1 MAKLGLAIV
10 SKWFYIGYQVVLLQ
24 NLNRGRV
31 VMKITR
37 STLIGAAVALA
48 LFKPSAPA
56 HAQEAAG
63 EEMDEVLVTGIR
75 ASLEQSLD
83 VKRNADARLEVVTAE
98 EVGKL
103 PARNVADA
111 LRGLPG
117 VNISSSSAD
126 EGGFDESDRVSL
138 RGTSPSLTQTLIN
151 GHSVGSADWFV
162 LSQGNNVGRSVS
174 YTLLPSELVSSVQVN
189 KSSHA
194 RLQEGGTTGTVN
206 IITRKPFQFD
216 KSVTFEAS
224 LGSVYSDQADS
235 YDPQISGLFNY
246 KNEAGTFGVLLQ
258 VFKQERSLRR
268 DAQEIPGGFFT
279 ISASDPAGV
288 SNPDLVGVQ
297 VPGLIGSTLFEQV
310 RNRTG
315 GLLEVQFKPSDNL
328 TLGLSGFL
336 SEMDANNYNRN
347 FMLWG
352 GNFARAQAPDAG
364 YTVENGVLTSATY
377 TGVAG
382 RDYAVYDMISREAS
396 AKSNYIT
403 FDADW
408 RITDTMSFKAQV
420 GTTEGEGS
428 TARQFIA
435 EVTTNRGGGA
445 SWTSH
450 GTSAPLDWSV
460 GGDSSPTGVT
470 GFGTWGN
477 QQVTALDS
485 EDWMNLDF
493 TQELTA
499 GSLTSLD
506 FGVRYADHEREAR
519 SPEGA
524 SPGDIWS
531 DLQNGATTAYPG
543 DFASDLGGDFPRNF
557 WYFTPGA
564 LKEAILANS
573 TWLADNDGPT
583 GRHNY
588 GGEWKVGEKNLAAY
602 VQANFAGEAWSG
614 NVGLRYVDIDQ
625 EINSYQAVANAA
637 NADVSSLFG
646 NWIHQDTN
654 NEHSKVLPSAN
665 LKFSMA
671 EDVVF
676 RFAASQTMTMPDFSA
691 LGASSWGSDL
701 NRTGGGGNPNLKPV
715 VSTNFDGNLEWYF
728 MPRGLLSVGA
738 FSMDLEDYVAFGT
751 ENRQL
756 FSELTNQLETYLV
769 SVPVNS
775 NGSVTG
781 LELVYEQP
789 IGESFG
795 VSANYTYADGKTAH
809 TWADGS
815 NNLVGTSKDTYNVGA
830 YFENQMFSARANYTY
845 RTSFLIG
852 LSGANPYYQDDFGTL
867 SVTFSYKPTDWL
879 SVSLD
884 ALNLNSPELVY
895 YQSATAP
902 TAFYNNGRQF
912 YLNLRARF

>member
-1 MAKLGLAIV
+1 MNI
-10 SKWFYIGYQVVLLQ
+10 
-24 NLNRGRV
+24 R
-31 VMKITR
+31 R
-37 STLIGAAVALA
+37 STLIGTAIAFALYQHSAAAQ
-48 LFKPSAPA
+48 SATSA
-56 HAQEAAG
+56 SATATAG
-63 EEMDEVLVTGIR
+63 VEEIDEVIVTGVR
-75 ASLEQSLD
+75 ASLEKSLE
-83 VKRNADARLEVVTAE
+83 VKRDANSRMEVVTAE
-98 EVGKL
+98 DVGKL
-103 PARNVADA
+103 PAHNVADA

-174 YTLLPSELVSSVQVN
+174 YTLLPSELVNSVEVN

-194 RLQEGGTTGTVN
+194 SLQEGGTTGTVN

-216 KSVTFEAS
+216 KSFTAEAS
-224 LGSVYSDQADS
+224 LGSVYADQADS
-235 YDPQISGLFNY
+235 WDPQLSGLINY
-246 KNEAGTFGVLLQ
+246 KNENETFGVLLQ

-279 ISASDPAGV
+279 IAASDPVAAT
-288 SNPDLVGVQ
+288 NPDLVGVQ
-297 VPGLIGSTLFEQV
+297 APGLIGATLFEQV
-310 RNRTG
+310 RDRKG
-315 GLLEVQFKPSDNL
+315 GLLELQFKPSDNL
-328 TLGLSGFL
+328 TLGLSGFY
-336 SEMDANNYNRN
+336 SDMDANNYNRN

-352 GNFARAQAPDAG
+352 GNFARAQAPLPG

-377 TGVAG
+377 AGVAG
-382 RDYAVYDMISREAS
+382 RDYAVYDMISREAT
-396 AKSNYIT
+396 AKSNYVT

-408 RITDTMSFKAQV
+408 KINDSLTSRFQL
-420 GTTEGEGS
+420 GTTEGTGE

-450 GTSAPLDWSV
+450 GTSSPLDWSV
-460 GGDSSPTGVT
+460 GGDSSLAGVT

-477 QQVTALDS
+477 QQVKATDS
-485 EDWMNLDF
+485 EDWINVDF
-493 TQELTA
+493 TQALDLGA
-499 GSLTSLD
+499 FKSID
-506 FGVRYADHEREAR
+506 FGARYADHERKTE

-531 DLQNGATTAYPG
+531 DLQNGETAAYPS
-543 DFASDLGGDFPRNF
+543 DFAKNIDGTFPRDL
-557 WYFTPGA
+557 WYFTTGA
-564 LKEAILANS
+564 MKDAILANS
-573 TWLADNDGPT
+573 TWLSDDDGPT

-588 GGEWKVGEKNLAAY
+588 GGEWKVAEKNAAAY
-602 VQANFAGEAWSG
+602 VQANFGSDNWSG
-614 NVGLRYVDIDQ
+614 NVGLRYVNIDQ
-625 EINSYQAVANAA
+625 EINSYQAVASAA

-646 NWIHQDTN
+646 NWIYQNTDN
-654 NEHSKVLPSAN
+654 KHSKVLPSAN
-665 LKFSMA
+665 LKFHMSD
-671 EDVVF
+671 DVVF
-676 RFAASQTMTMPDFSA
+676 RFAASQTMTLPDYSA

-701 NRTGGGGNPNLKPV
+701 NKTGGGGNPNLKPV
-715 VSTNFDGNLEWYF
+715 MSTNFDGNLEWYF

-738 FSMDLEDYVAFGT
+738 FSMDLKDYVAFGT

-781 LELVYEQP
+781 FELVYEQP

-795 VSANYTYADGKTAH
+795 VNANYTYSDGKTSH

-815 NNLVGTSKDTYNVGA
+815 NNLVGTSKDTYNVGL
-830 YFENQMFSARANYTY
+830 YFENRLFSARANYSY

-852 LSGANPYYQDDFGTL
+852 LSGANPYYQDDFGTVSL
-867 SVTFSYKPTDWL
+867 ALNYKPTEWL
-879 SVSLD
+879 NVSLD
-884 ALNLNSPELVY
+884 ALNLNNPDLTY

-902 TAFYNNGRQF
+902 TAFYNNGRQY
-912 YLNLRARF
+912 YLNLRFKF

>member
-1 MAKLGLAIV
+1 MNI
-10 SKWFYIGYQVVLLQ
+10 
-24 NLNRGRV
+24 R
-31 VMKITR
+31 R
-37 STLIGAAVALA
+37 STLIGTAVAFA
-48 LFKPSAPA
+48 LYHQSAT
-56 HAQEAAG
+56 AQTVTAASATSAADV
-63 EEMDEVLVTGIR
+63 EQVDEVIVTGIR
-75 ASLEQSLD
+75 ASLQQSLD

-98 EVGKL
+98 DVGKL
-103 PARNVADA
+103 PAHNVADA

-174 YTLLPSELVSSVQVN
+174 YTLLPSELVSSVEVN
-189 KSSHA
+189 KSAHA
-194 RLQEGGTTGTVN
+194 SLQEGGTTGAVN
-206 IITRKPFQFD
+206 ILTRKPFQFE
-216 KSVTFEAS
+216 KSLTVEAS

-235 YDPQISGLFNY
+235 YDPQLSGLVNY
-246 KNEAGTFGVLLQ
+246 KNESGTFGVLLQ
-258 VFKQERSLRR
+258 VFKEERSLRR

-279 ISASDPAGV
+279 IGAGDPVAAT
-288 SNPDLVGVQ
+288 NPDLVGVQ
-297 VPGLIGSTLFEQV
+297 APGLIGATLFEQV
-310 RNRTG
+310 RDRTG
-315 GLLEVQFKPSDNL
+315 GLLELQFKPSDNL

-336 SEMDANNYNRN
+336 SDMDANNYNRN

-352 GNFARAQAPDAG
+352 GNFARAQAPNPG

-377 TGVAG
+377 AGVAG
-382 RDYAVYDMISREAS
+382 RDYAVYDMISREAT

-408 RITDTMSFKAQV
+408 NISDSLKSSFHV
-420 GTTEGEGS
+420 GTTEGKGS
-428 TARQFIA
+428 TERQFIA

-445 SWTSH
+445 SWSSH
-450 GTSAPLDWSV
+450 GVSSPLDWSV
-460 GGDSSPTGVT
+460 GGDSNPSGVT

-477 QQVTALDS
+477 QQVTAIDS
-485 EDWMNLDF
+485 EDWINLDF
-493 TQELTA
+493 TKDLDA
-499 GSLTSLD
+499 GALTSLD
-506 FGVRYADHEREAR
+506 FGARYADHERETQ

-531 DLQNGATTAYPG
+531 DLQNGATASYPG
-543 DFASDLGGDFPRNF
+543 DFAGDIDGSFPRAL
-557 WYFTPGA
+557 WYFTPNA
-564 LKEAILANS
+564 LKESILANS
-573 TWLADNDGPT
+573 TWLTNDDGPT

-602 VQANFAGEAWSG
+602 VQANFGSSDNDWSG
-614 NVGLRYVDIDQ
+614 NIGLRYVDVDQ

-646 NWIHQDTN
+646 NWIYQDTN

-665 LKFSMA
+665 LKFHMA
-671 EDVVF
+671 DDVVF
-676 RFAASQTMTMPDFSA
+676 RFAASQTMTMPDYSA

-715 VSTNFDGNLEWYF
+715 LSTNFDGNLEWYF
-728 MPRGLLSVGA
+728 MPRGLISVGA
-738 FSMDLEDYVAFGT
+738 FSMDLDDYVAFGT
-751 ENRQL
+751 ETRML
-756 FSELTNQLETYLV
+756 YSELTNQLEAYLV

-795 VSANYTYADGKTAH
+795 VNANYTYADGKTAH
-809 TWADGS
+809 TWADNS

-830 YFENQMFSARANYTY
+830 YFENEKFSARATY
-845 RTSFLIG
+845 SYRSSFLIG
-852 LSGANPYYQDDFGTL
+852 LSGANPYYQDDFGTVSL
-867 SVTFSYKPTDWL
+867 ALNYKPTEWIN
-879 SVSLD
+879 VSLD
-884 ALNLNSPELVY
+884 ALNLNSPTLTY

-912 YLNLRARF
+912 YLNVRFKF

>member
-1 MAKLGLAIV
+1 MNI
-10 SKWFYIGYQVVLLQ
+10 
-24 NLNRGRV
+24 R
-31 VMKITR
+31 R
-37 STLIGAAVALA
+37 STLLGTAIAFALYQQSA
-48 LFKPSAPA
+48 MAQAPA
-56 HAQEAAG
+56 AAATNES
-63 EEMDEVLVTGIR
+63 EELDEVIVTGIR
-75 ASLEQSLD
+75 ASIEQSLET
-83 VKRNADARLEVVTAE
+83 KRNANARLEVVTAE
-98 EVGKL
+98 DIGKL
-103 PARNVADA
+103 PAHNVADA

-162 LSQGNNVGRSVS
+162 LSQGNSVGRSVS
-174 YTLLPSELVSSVQVN
+174 YTLLPSELVNSVQVN
-189 KSSHA
+189 KSSNA

-235 YDPQISGLFNY
+235 YDPQLSGLFNF
-246 KNEAGTFGVLLQ
+246 KNESGTFGVLLQ

-279 ISASDPAGV
+279 ITNTDPAGI

-297 VPGLIGSTLFEQV
+297 VPGLIGATLFEQE
-310 RNRTG
+310 RDRKG
-315 GLLEVQFKPSDNL
+315 GLLEVQFKPSDSL
-328 TLGLSGFL
+328 TLGLSGFM
-336 SEMDANNYNRN
+336 SDMDANNYNRN

-364 YTVENGVLTSATY
+364 YTIENGVLTSATY

-382 RDYAVYDMISREAS
+382 RDYAVYDMISREAT
-396 AKSNYIT
+396 AKSNYVT

-408 RITDTMSFKAQV
+408 SLSESLKLNAQV
-420 GTTEGEGS
+420 GTTEGKGQ

-460 GGDSSPTGVT
+460 GGDSTPTGVT

-477 QQVTALDS
+477 QQVTAIDS
-485 EDWMNLDF
+485 EDWATLDF
-493 TQELTA
+493 SQSLEA
-499 GSLTSLD
+499 GPLQSLD
-506 FGVRYADHEREAR
+506 FGARYADHEREAQ

-531 DLQNGATTAYPG
+531 ELQNGATVAYPSG
-543 DFASDLGGDFPRNF
+543 FADSIGGNFPRDL

-564 LKEAILANS
+564 LRTAILDNS
-573 TWLADNDGPT
+573 TWLSDNDGPT

-588 GGEWKVGEKNLAAY
+588 GGEWKVKEKNLAGY
-602 VQANFAGEAWSG
+602 VQANFGGSENQWSG
-614 NVGLRYVDIDQ
+614 NVGVRYVDIDQ

-646 NWIHQDTN
+646 NWIYQNTN
-654 NEHSKVLPSAN
+654 NSRSKLLPSAN
-665 LKFSMA
+665 LKFNMGDSM
-671 EDVVF
+671 VL
-676 RFAASQTMTMPDFSA
+676 RFAGSQTMTMPDFSA

-715 VSTNFDGNLEWYF
+715 LSTNLDANFEWYF
-728 MPRGLLSVGA
+728 TEHGLVSVGA
-738 FSMDLEDYVAFGT
+738 FWMDLDDYVAFGT

-769 SVPVNS
+769 SVPINS
-775 NGSVTG
+775 NGKVKG
-781 LELVYEQP
+781 LELAYEQP
-789 IGESFG
+789 IGEYFG
-795 VSANYTYADGKTAH
+795 VNANYTYADGETDH

-815 NNLVGTSKDTYNVGA
+815 HNLVGTSKDTYNVGA
-830 YFENQMFSARANYTY
+830 YFENKMFSARANYSY

-867 SVTFSYKPTDWL
+867 SLTLSYKPNDWL
-879 SVSLD
+879 SLNLD
-884 ALNLNSPELVY
+884 ALNLNDPELKY

-902 TAFYNNGRQF
+902 TAFYTNGRQF
-912 YLNLRARF
+912 YLNLRAKF

>member
-1 MAKLGLAIV
+1 MNI
-10 SKWFYIGYQVVLLQ
+10 
-24 NLNRGRV
+24 R
-31 VMKITR
+31 R
-37 STLIGAAVALA
+37 STLIGTAVALA
-48 LFKPSAPA
+48 LYHHSAA
-56 HAQEAAG
+56 AQTAAAASATSG
-63 EEMDEVLVTGIR
+63 ADVEEVDEVIVTGIR
-75 ASLEQSLD
+75 ASLQQSLD

-98 EVGKL
+98 DVGKL
-103 PARNVADA
+103 PAHNVADA

-174 YTLLPSELVSSVQVN
+174 YTLLPSELVNSVEVN

-206 IITRKPFQFD
+206 IITRKPFQFE
-216 KSVTFEAS
+216 KSLTIETS
-224 LGSVYSDQADS
+224 LGTVYSDQADS
-235 YDPQISGLFNY
+235 YDPQLSGLINY
-246 KNEAGTFGVLLQ
+246 TNENETFGVLLQ

-279 ISASDPAGV
+279 ISATDPAGIA
-288 SNPDLVGVQ
+288 NPALVGVQ
-297 VPGLIGSTLFEQV
+297 APGLIGSTLFEMV
-310 RNRTG
+310 RDRQG
-315 GLLEVQFKPSDNL
+315 GLLELQFKPSDNL

-336 SEMDANNYNRN
+336 SDMDANNYNRN

-382 RDYAVYDMISREAS
+382 RDYAVYDMISREAT

-408 RITDTMSFKAQV
+408 QINESLSSKFQA

-450 GTSAPLDWSV
+450 GTSRPMDWNV
-460 GGDSSPTGVT
+460 GGDSTPTGVT
-470 GFGTWGN
+470 SFGTWGN
-477 QQVTALDS
+477 QQVTAIDN
-485 EDWMNLDF
+485 EDWITLDFKKNLD
-493 TQELTA
+493 A

-506 FGVRYADHEREAR
+506 FGVRFADHERETQ

-531 DLQNGATTAYPG
+531 DLQNGQTAAYPN
-543 DFASDLGGDFPRNF
+543 DFAGDIDGTFPRDLWF
-557 WYFTPGA
+557 FTPNA
-564 LKEAILANS
+564 MREAILANS
-573 TWLADNDGPT
+573 TWLSDNDGPT

-588 GGEWKVGEKNLAAY
+588 GGEWKVSETNLAGF
-602 VQANFAGEAWSG
+602 VQANFAGETWSG

-625 EINSYQAVANAA
+625 EINSYQAVASAA

-646 NWIHQDTN
+646 NWIYQDTN
-654 NEHSKVLPSAN
+654 NQHSKVLPSAN
-665 LKFSMA
+665 LKFQMA

-676 RFAASQTMTMPDFSA
+676 RFAASQTMTLPDYSA

-715 VSTNFDGNLEWYF
+715 TSTNFDGNFEWYF
-728 MPRGLLSVGA
+728 MERGLLSVGA
-738 FSMDLEDYVAFGT
+738 FSMDLDDYVAFGT
-751 ENRQL
+751 ETRML
-756 FSELTNQLETYLV
+756 YSELTNQLEAYLV

-795 VSANYTYADGKTAH
+795 FNANYTYADGQTAH

-815 NNLVGTSKDTYNVGA
+815 NNLVGTSKDTYNVGV
-830 YFENQMFSARANYTY
+830 YFENEKFSARANYTH
-845 RTSFLIG
+845 RTAFLIG

-867 SVTFSYKPTDWL
+867 SLALNYNPTEL
-879 SVSLD
+879 LNVSLD
-884 ALNLNSPELVY
+884 ALNLNGPTLTY

-912 YLNLRARF
+912 YLNLRFKF

>member
-1 MAKLGLAIV
+1 MNIK
-10 SKWFYIGYQVVLLQ
+10 
-24 NLNRGRV
+24 
-31 VMKITR
+31 R
-37 STLIGAAVALA
+37 STLIGTAVAFA
-48 LFKPSAPA
+48 LYQSAM
-56 HAQEAAG
+56 AQTAASASATSTAG
-63 EEMDEVLVTGIR
+63 EEMDEVIVTGVR
-75 ASLEQSLD
+75 ASLEKSLE
-83 VKRNADARLEVVTAE
+83 VKRNANSRLEVVTAE
-98 EVGKL
+98 DVGKL
-103 PARNVADA
+103 PAHNVADA

-174 YTLLPSELVSSVQVN
+174 YTLLPSELVNSVEVS

-194 RLQEGGTTGTVN
+194 SLQEGGTTGSVN

-216 KSVTFEAS
+216 KSFTVEAS

-235 YDPQISGLFNY
+235 YDPQLSGLLNY
-246 KNEAGTFGVLLQ
+246 KNDSETFGVLLQ

-279 ISASDPAGV
+279 IAATDPVAAT
-288 SNPDLVGVQ
+288 NPDLVGVQ
-297 VPGLIGSTLFEQV
+297 APGLIGATLFEMV
-310 RNRTG
+310 RERTG
-315 GLLEVQFKPSDNL
+315 GLLELQFKPSDDL
-328 TLGLSGFL
+328 TLGLSGFV
-336 SEMDANNYNRN
+336 SDMDADNYNRN

-352 GNFARAQAPDAG
+352 GNFARAQAPQPG

-377 TGVAG
+377 AGVAG
-382 RDYAVYDMISREAS
+382 RDYAVYDMISREAT

-408 RITDTMSFKAQV
+408 TINDSLKSSLQL
-420 GTTEGEGS
+420 GTTEGKGS
-428 TARQFIA
+428 TERQFIA

-450 GTSAPLDWSV
+450 GISSPLDWSV
-460 GGDSSPTGVT
+460 GGDSNPTGVT
-470 GFGTWGN
+470 SFGTWGN
-477 QQVTALDS
+477 QQVTAIDN
-485 EDWMNLDF
+485 EDWITLDF
-493 TQELTA
+493 RKDLDA
-499 GSLTSLD
+499 GALTSLD
-506 FGVRYADHEREAR
+506 FGARYADHERETQ

-531 DLQNGATTAYPG
+531 DLQNGDTNLYPG
-543 DFASDLGGDFPRNF
+543 DFAADIDGNWPRDLWF
-557 WYFTPGA
+557 FTPNA
-564 LKEAILANS
+564 MREAILANS
-573 TWLADNDGPT
+573 TWLSDDDGPT

-602 VQANFAGEAWSG
+602 VQANFGGGDKDWSG
-614 NVGLRYVDIDQ
+614 NVGLRYVNIDQ

-637 NADVSSLFG
+637 IADVSSLFG
-646 NWIHQDTN
+646 NWIYQDTN
-654 NEHSKVLPSAN
+654 NKHNKVLPSAN
-665 LKFSMA
+665 LKFNMA
-671 EDVVF
+671 DDVVF

-715 VSTNFDGNLEWYF
+715 LSTNFDGNLEWYF
-728 MPRGLLSVGA
+728 MPRGLVSVGA
-738 FSMDLEDYVAFGT
+738 FSMDLKDYVAFGT

-795 VSANYTYADGKTAH
+795 VNANYTYADGKTAH

-830 YFENQMFSARANYTY
+830 YFENEKFSARATY
-845 RTSFLIG
+845 SYRSSFLIG
-852 LSGANPYYQDDFGTL
+852 LSGANPYYQDDFGTV
-867 SVTFSYKPTDWL
+867 SVALNYKPTEWIN
-879 SVSLD
+879 VSLD
-884 ALNLNSPELVY
+884 ALNLNSPTLTY

-902 TAFYNNGRQF
+902 TAFYNNGRQY
-912 YLNLRARF
+912 YLNLRFKF

>member
-1 MAKLGLAIV
+1 MNI
-10 SKWFYIGYQVVLLQ
+10 
-24 NLNRGRV
+24 R
-31 VMKITR
+31 R
-37 STLIGAAVALA
+37 STLIGTAIAFALYHQSAAAQTA
-48 LFKPSAPA
+48 ASASA
-56 HAQEAAG
+56 TSDAG
-63 EEMDEVLVTGIR
+63 AEEVDEVIVTGIR
-75 ASLEQSLD
+75 ASLQQSLD

-98 EVGKL
+98 DVGKL
-103 PARNVADA
+103 PAHNVADA

-174 YTLLPSELVSSVQVN
+174 YTLLPSELVNSVEVN
-189 KSSHA
+189 KSSNA

-216 KSVTFEAS
+216 KSFTFEAS

-235 YDPQISGLFNY
+235 YDPQLSGLINY
-246 KNEAGTFGVLLQ
+246 TNENETFGVLLQ

-279 ISASDPAGV
+279 IGATDPAGIA
-288 SNPDLVGVQ
+288 NPALVGVQ
-297 VPGLIGSTLFEQV
+297 APGLIGSTLFEMV
-310 RNRTG
+310 RDRSG
-315 GLLEVQFKPSDNL
+315 GLLEVQFKPSDSL

-336 SEMDANNYNRN
+336 SDMDANNYNRN

-382 RDYAVYDMISREAS
+382 RDYAVYDMISREAT

-408 RITDTMSFKAQV
+408 QISDTFSSKFQV

-428 TARQFIA
+428 TERQFIA

-450 GTSAPLDWSV
+450 GTSRPLDWSV
-460 GGDSSPTGVT
+460 GGDSAPTGVT
-470 GFGTWGN
+470 SFGTWGN
-477 QQVTALDS
+477 QQVTAIDN
-485 EDWMNLDF
+485 EDWITLDF
-493 TQELTA
+493 SKDLDTGA
-499 GSLTSLD
+499 LTSLD
-506 FGVRYADHEREAR
+506 FGARYADHERETQ

-531 DLQNGATTAYPG
+531 DLQNGQTAAYPS
-543 DFASDLGGDFPRNF
+543 DFAGGIDGTFPRDLWF
-557 WYFTPGA
+557 FTPNA
-564 LKEAILANS
+564 MREAILANS
-573 TWLADNDGPT
+573 TWLSDDDGPT

-588 GGEWKVGEKNLAAY
+588 GGEWKVAEKNLAAY
-602 VQANFAGEAWSG
+602 VQANFAGETWSG
-614 NVGLRYVDIDQ
+614 NFGLRYVDIDQ
-625 EINSYQAVANAA
+625 DINSYQAVASAA

-646 NWIHQDTN
+646 NWIYQDTN
-654 NEHSKVLPSAN
+654 NKHSKVLPSAN
-665 LKFSMA
+665 LKFNMA
-671 EDVVF
+671 DDVVF
-676 RFAASQTMTMPDFSA
+676 RFAASQTMTLPDYSA
-691 LGASSWGSDL
+691 LGAASWGSDL
-701 NRTGGGGNPNLKPV
+701 NRTGGGGNPNLQPV
-715 VSTNFDGNLEWYF
+715 QSTNFDGNVEWYF
-728 MPRGLLSVGA
+728 MERGLVSVGA
-738 FSMDLEDYVAFGT
+738 FAMDLKDYVAFGT

-769 SVPVNS
+769 AVPVNS
-775 NGSVTG
+775 NGSVNG

-795 VSANYTYADGKTAH
+795 FNANYTYADGKTAH

-815 NNLVGTSKDTYNVGA
+815 NNLTGTSKDTYNVGV
-830 YFENQMFSARANYTY
+830 YFENEKFSARANYTH
-845 RTSFLIG
+845 RTAYLIG
-852 LSGANPYYQDDFGTL
+852 LSGANPYYQDDVGTL
-867 SVTFSYKPTDWL
+867 SLALNYKPTEWI

-884 ALNLNSPELVY
+884 ALNLNDPTLIY

-902 TAFYNNGRQF
+902 TAFYNNGAQY
-912 YLNLRARF
+912 YLNLRFKF

>member
-1 MAKLGLAIV
+1 MNI
-10 SKWFYIGYQVVLLQ
+10 
-24 NLNRGRV
+24 R
-31 VMKITR
+31 R
-37 STLIGAAVALA
+37 STLLGTAIAFALYHQSA
-48 LFKPSAPA
+48 MADPATAPSNDSAS
-56 HAQEAAG
+56 G
-63 EEMDEVLVTGIR
+63 EEIGEIIVTGIR
-75 ASLEQSLD
+75 ASIQQSLD
-83 VKRNADARLEVVTAE
+83 VKRNADSRMEVVTAE
-98 EVGKL
+98 DVGKL
-103 PARNVADA
+103 PAHNVADA

-174 YTLLPSELVSSVQVN
+174 YTLLPSELVNSVEVN
-189 KSSHA
+189 KSSNAH
-194 RLQEGGTTGTVN
+194 LQEGGTTGTVN
-206 IITRKPFQFD
+206 IITRKPFQFE
-216 KSVTFEAS
+216 KSFTVEAS

-235 YDPQISGLFNY
+235 YDPQLSGLLNY
-246 KNEAGTFGVLLQ
+246 KNESETFGVLLQ

-279 ISASDPAGV
+279 IASTDPVAAT
-288 SNPDLVGVQ
+288 NPDLVGVQ
-297 VPGLIGSTLFEQV
+297 VPGLIGATLFEQV
-310 RNRTG
+310 RDRTG
-315 GLLEVQFKPSDNL
+315 GLLEVQFKPTDDL
-328 TLGLSGFL
+328 ALGFSGFM
-336 SEMDANNYNRN
+336 SDMDANNYNRN

-352 GNFARAQAPDAG
+352 GNFGRAQAPLPG
-364 YTVENGVLTSATY
+364 YTVEDGVLTSATY
-377 TGVAG
+377 AGVAG
-382 RDYAVYDMISREAS
+382 RDYAVYDMISREAT
-396 AKSNYIT
+396 AKSSYIT

-408 RITDTMSFKAQV
+408 RISDSLTSNFQV
-420 GTTEGEGS
+420 GTTEGKGE

-450 GTSAPLDWSV
+450 GTSSPLDWSA

-477 QQVTALDS
+477 QQVTATDS
-485 EDWMNLDF
+485 EDWLNLGF
-493 TQELTA
+493 TQALDLGA
-499 GSLTSLD
+499 FKSID
-506 FGVRYADHEREAR
+506 FGARYADHERKTE

-531 DLQNGATTAYPG
+531 DLQNGATAAYPG
-543 DFASDLGGDFPRNF
+543 DFASNIDGNFPRDF
-557 WYFTPGA
+557 WYFTPNA
-564 LKEAILANS
+564 LRESILANS
-573 TWLADNDGPT
+573 TWLSNDDGPT

-588 GGEWKVGEKNLAAY
+588 GGEWKVAEKNLAAY
-602 VQANFAGEAWSG
+602 VQANFGSDTWSG

-625 EINSYQAVANAA
+625 EINSYQAVASAA

-646 NWIHQDTN
+646 NWIYQNTDN
-654 NEHSKVLPSAN
+654 KHSKVLPSAN
-665 LKFSMA
+665 LKFHIA
-671 EDVVF
+671 DDVVF
-676 RFAASQTMTMPDFSA
+676 RFAASQTMTLPDYSA

-715 VSTNFDGNLEWYF
+715 MSTNFDGNLEWYF

-738 FSMDLEDYVAFGT
+738 FSMDLKDYVAFGT

-795 VSANYTYADGKTAH
+795 VNANYTYSDGKTAH

-815 NNLVGTSKDTYNVGA
+815 NNLVGTSKDTYNVGL
-830 YFENQMFSARANYTY
+830 YFENRVFSARANYSY

-852 LSGANPYYQDDFGTL
+852 LSGANPYYQDDFGTVSL
-867 SVTFSYKPTDWL
+867 ALNYKPTEWL
-879 SVSLD
+879 NVSLD
-884 ALNLNSPELVY
+884 ALNLNEPTLTY

-902 TAFYNNGRQF
+902 TAFYNNGRQY
-912 YLNLRARF
+912 YLNVRFKF

>member
-1 MAKLGLAIV
+1 MNI
-10 SKWFYIGYQVVLLQ
+10 
-24 NLNRGRV
+24 R
-31 VMKITR
+31 R
-37 STLIGAAVALA
+37 STLLGTAIAFALYQHAAFAQTA
-48 LFKPSAPA
+48 APA
-56 HAQEAAG
+56 ASQDS
-63 EEMDEVLVTGIR
+63 EELDEVIVSGIR
-75 ASLEQSLD
+75 ASLDRSLE
-83 VKRNADARLEVVTAE
+83 VKREADARLEVVTAE
-98 EVGKL
+98 DVGKL

-174 YTLLPSELVSSVQVN
+174 YTLLPSELVNSVEVN
-189 KSSHA
+189 KSSQA

-235 YDPQISGLFNY
+235 YDPQLSGLFNY
-246 KNEAGTFGVLLQ
+246 KNEAETFGVLLQ

-279 ISASDPAGV
+279 LGAADPAV
-288 SNPDLVGVQ
+288 IANPALLGVQ
-297 VPGLIGSTLFEQV
+297 VPGLIGATLFEQV
-310 RNRTG
+310 RDRQG
-315 GLLEVQFKPSDNL
+315 GLLELQFRPSDNL

-336 SEMDANNYNRN
+336 SDMDANNYNRN

-352 GNFARAQAPDAG
+352 GNFARAQAPNPG
-364 YTVENGVLTSATY
+364 YVVENGVLVSATY
-377 TGVAG
+377 AGVAG

-408 RITDTMSFKAQV
+408 KLSDTLTFKTQV

-460 GGDSSPTGVT
+460 GGNSTPTGVT
-470 GFGTWGN
+470 SFGTWGN
-477 QQVTALDS
+477 QQVTALDA
-485 EDWMNLDF
+485 EDWINLDF
-493 TQELTA
+493 KKEMDSGA
-499 GSLTSLD
+499 LTSLS
-506 FGVRYADHEREAR
+506 FGARYADHERQAM

-531 DLQNGATTAYPG
+531 DLQNGVTADYPG
-543 DFASDLGGDFPRNF
+543 DFASNIDGEFPRNL

-564 LKEAILANS
+564 LREAILANS
-573 TWLADNDGPT
+573 TWLSDNDGPT

-588 GGEWKVGEKNLAAY
+588 GGEWKVGEKNLSAY
-602 VQANFAGEAWSG
+602 AQANFGGEAWSG
-614 NVGLRYVDIDQ
+614 NLGLRYVNVDQ

-646 NWIHQDTN
+646 NWIYQNTDN
-654 NEHSKVLPSAN
+654 KHSQLLPSAN
-665 LKFSMA
+665 LKFSMS

-701 NRTGGGGNPNLKPV
+701 NRTGGGGNPNLNPV
-715 VSTNFDGNLEWYF
+715 MSTNFDGNLEWYF
-728 MPRGLLSVGA
+728 MPRGLLSLGA
-738 FSMDLEDYVAFGT
+738 FSMDLKDYIAFGI
-751 ENRQL
+751 EDRQL
-756 FSELTNQLETYLV
+756 FSELTNQLETYRV

-775 NGSVTG
+775 NGSVSG

-795 VSANYTYADGKTAH
+795 VNANYTYADGKTGH

-830 YFENQMFSARANYTY
+830 YFENAMFSARANYTY

-867 SVTFSYKPTDWL
+867 SLALSYKPADWL

-884 ALNLNSPELVY
+884 ALNLNSPELKY

-912 YLNLRARF
+912 YLNLRAKF

>member
-1 MAKLGLAIV
+1 
-10 SKWFYIGYQVVLLQ
+10 
-24 NLNRGRV
+24 
-31 VMKITR
+31 MKTSR
-37 STLIGAAVALA
+37 STLIGTAIAFALYQQSA
-48 LFKPSAPA
+48 MAQTSAAPA
-56 HAQEAAG
+56 ES
-63 EEMDEVLVTGIR
+63 EEMDEVIVTGIR

-83 VKRNADARLEVVTAE
+83 VKRNANARMEVVTAE
-98 EVGKL
+98 DIGKL
-103 PARNVADA
+103 PAHNVADA

-126 EGGFDESDRVSL
+126 EGGFDEADRVSL

-174 YTLLPSELVSSVQVN
+174 YTLLPSELVSSVEVS
-189 KSSHA
+189 KSSNA
-194 RLQEGGTTGTVN
+194 RLQEGGTTGSVN
-206 IITRKPFQFD
+206 ILTRKPLQFD
-216 KSVTFEAS
+216 KTLTVEAS
-224 LGSVYSDQADS
+224 VGSVYSDQADA
-235 YDPQISGLFNY
+235 YDPQLSGLFNY
-246 KNEAGTFGVLLQ
+246 KSEAGNFGVLLQ
-258 VFKQERSLRR
+258 VFKEKRSLRR

-279 ISASDPAGV
+279 ISSADPAGI

-297 VPGLIGSTLFEQV
+297 APGLIGATLFEQA
-310 RNRTG
+310 RDRKG
-315 GLLEVQFKPSDNL
+315 GLLELQFKPSEDV
-328 TLGLSGFL
+328 TLGLSGFM
-336 SEMDANNYNRN
+336 SDMDANNYNRN

-352 GNFARAQAPDAG
+352 GNFARAQAPDPG
-364 YTVENGVLTSATY
+364 YTIENGVLTSATY

-396 AKSNYIT
+396 AKSNYVT
-403 FDADW
+403 ADVDWKLGETLKLDAQ
-408 RITDTMSFKAQV
+408 I
-420 GTTEGEGS
+420 GTTEGRGE

-460 GGDSSPTGVT
+460 GGDSTPTGVT

-477 QQVTALDS
+477 QQVTAIDS
-485 EDWMNLDF
+485 EDWATLDF
-493 TQELTA
+493 SKTLDA
-499 GSLTSLD
+499 GPLKSLD
-506 FGVRYADHEREAR
+506 FGARYADHEREAR

-524 SPGDIWS
+524 SPGDIWPA
-531 DLQNGATTAYPG
+531 LQNGATVAYPG
-543 DFASDLGGDFPRNF
+543 DFAGGIGGNFPRNL

-564 LKEAILANS
+564 LREAILANS
-573 TWLADNDGPT
+573 TWLSDDDGPT

-588 GGEWKVGEKNLAAY
+588 GGEWKVTEKNLAGY
-602 VQANFAGEAWSG
+602 VQANFGASDGRWSG
-614 NVGLRYVDIDQ
+614 NFGLRYVDIDQ
-625 EINSYQAVANAA
+625 EINSYQAVSNAA

-646 NWIHQDTN
+646 NWIYQNTDN
-654 NEHSKVLPSAN
+654 SRSKLLPSAN
-665 LKFSMA
+665 LKFDMG
-671 EDVVF
+671 EKMVL
-676 RFAASQTMTMPDFSA
+676 RFAGSQTMTMPDYSA

-715 VSTNFDGNLEWYF
+715 MSTNFDANFEWYF
-728 MPRGLLSVGA
+728 TQHGLVSVGA
-738 FSMDLEDYVAFGT
+738 FWMDLDDYVAFGT

-769 SVPVNS
+769 SVPINS
-775 NGSVTG
+775 NGKVKG
-781 LELVYEQP
+781 FELAYEQP
-789 IGESFG
+789 VGDYFG
-795 VSANYTYADGKTAH
+795 VNANYTYSDGETDH

-815 NNLVGTSKDTYNVGA
+815 HNLTGTSKDTYNVGA
-830 YFENQMFSARANYTY
+830 YFENEKFSARASYSY

-867 SVTFSYKPTDWL
+867 SLTLSYKPTEWL
-879 SVSLD
+879 SLNLD
-884 ALNLNSPELVY
+884 ALNLNDPELTY

-912 YLNLRARF
+912 YLNARMKF

>member
-1 MAKLGLAIV
+1 MNIK
-10 SKWFYIGYQVVLLQ
+10 
-24 NLNRGRV
+24 
-31 VMKITR
+31 R
-37 STLIGAAVALA
+37 STLIGTAVAFA
-48 LFKPSAPA
+48 LYHQAA
-56 HAQEAAG
+56 MAQTTMAASSTSG
-63 EEMDEVLVTGIR
+63 ADVEELDEVTVTGVR
-75 ASLEQSLD
+75 ASLEKSLE

-98 EVGKL
+98 DVGKL
-103 PARNVADA
+103 PAHNVADA

-174 YTLLPSELVSSVQVN
+174 YTLLPSELVNSVEVN

-194 RLQEGGTTGTVN
+194 SLQEGGTTGTVN
-206 IITRKPFQFD
+206 ILTRKPFQFD
-216 KSVTFEAS
+216 KSFTFEAS
-224 LGSVYSDQADS
+224 VGSVYSDQADS
-235 YDPQISGLFNY
+235 YDPQLSGLINY
-246 KNEAGTFGVLLQ
+246 KNENETFGVLLQ
-258 VFKQERSLRR
+258 VFKEERSLRR

-279 ISASDPAGV
+279 IGATDPVAAT
-288 SNPDLVGVQ
+288 NPDLVGVQ
-297 VPGLIGSTLFEQV
+297 VPGLIGATLFEQV
-310 RNRTG
+310 RDRTG
-315 GLLEVQFKPSDNL
+315 GLLELQFKPTDNL

-336 SEMDANNYNRN
+336 SDMDANNYNRN

-352 GNFARAQAPDAG
+352 GNFARAQAPLPG
-364 YTVENGVLTSATY
+364 YTVENGVLTQATY
-377 TGVAG
+377 AGVAG
-382 RDYAVYDMISREAS
+382 RDYAVYDMISREAT

-408 RITDTMSFKAQV
+408 QITDGLSSSFEA
-420 GTTEGEGS
+420 GTTEGKGS
-428 TARQFIA
+428 TDRQFIA

-450 GTSAPLDWSV
+450 GTSSPLDWSV
-460 GGDSSPTGVT
+460 GGDSSPAGVT

-477 QQVTALDS
+477 QQVTAIDK
-485 EDWMNLDF
+485 EDWFNLDF
-493 TQELTA
+493 SQDLDT
-499 GSLTSLD
+499 GVLTSLN
-506 FGVRYADHEREAR
+506 FGARYADHERETQ

-524 SPGDIWS
+524 SPGDIWPA
-531 DLQNGATTAYPG
+531 LQNGDTNPYPS
-543 DFASDLGGDFPRNF
+543 DFAADLDGTFPRAL
-557 WYFTPGA
+557 WYFTPNA

-573 TWLADNDGPT
+573 TWLSDNDGPT

-588 GGEWKVGEKNLAAY
+588 GGEWKVSETNLAAY

-614 NVGLRYVDIDQ
+614 NLGLRYVDIDQ
-625 EINSYQAVANAA
+625 EINSYQAVASAA

-646 NWIHQDTN
+646 NWIYQDTN
-654 NEHSKVLPSAN
+654 NKHDKVLPSAN
-665 LKFSMA
+665 LKFNMR
-671 EDVVF
+671 DDMVL
-676 RFAASQTMTMPDFSA
+676 RFAASQTMTLPDYSA

-715 VSTNFDGNLEWYF
+715 LSTNFDANFEWYF
-728 MPRGLLSVGA
+728 MERGLVSVGA
-738 FSMDLEDYVAFGT
+738 FSMDLDDYVAFGT
-751 ENRQL
+751 ETRML
-756 FSELTNQLETYLV
+756 YSELTNQLEAYLV

-775 NGSVTG
+775 NGKVNG
-781 LELVYEQP
+781 FELVYEQP

-795 VSANYTYADGKTAH
+795 FNANYTYADGETDH

-830 YFENQMFSARANYTY
+830 YFENQKFSARATYSY

-867 SVTFSYKPTDWL
+867 SLALNYKPTEWINI
-879 SVSLD
+879 SLD
-884 ALNLNSPELVY
+884 ALNLNSPTLTY

-912 YLNLRARF
+912 YLNLRFKF

>member
-1 MAKLGLAIV
+1 MNI
-10 SKWFYIGYQVVLLQ
+10 
-24 NLNRGRV
+24 R
-31 VMKITR
+31 R
-37 STLIGAAVALA
+37 STLIGTAIAFALYNQTAA
-48 LFKPSAPA
+48 
-56 HAQEAAG
+56 AQTATTDAG
-63 EEMDEVLVTGIR
+63 EELDEVIVSGIR
-75 ASLEQSLD
+75 ASLEQSLE

-98 EVGKL
+98 DVGKL
-103 PARNVADA
+103 PAHNVADA

-174 YTLLPSELVSSVQVN
+174 YSLLPSELVNSVEVN

-206 IITRKPFQFD
+206 ILTRKPFQFD
-216 KSVTFEAS
+216 KSLTVEAS

-235 YDPQISGLFNY
+235 YDPQLSGLINF
-246 KNEAGTFGVLLQ
+246 KNESETFGVLLQ

-279 ISASDPAGV
+279 IADTDPAGI

-297 VPGLIGSTLFEQV
+297 VPGLIGSTLFEME
-310 RNRTG
+310 RNRSG
-315 GLLEVQFKPSDNL
+315 GLLELQFKPSDNV

-336 SEMDANNYNRN
+336 SDMDANNYNRN

-352 GNFARAQAPDAG
+352 GNFARAQAPNPG

-377 TGVAG
+377 AGVAG
-382 RDYAVYDMISREAS
+382 RDYAVYDMISREAT
-396 AKSNYIT
+396 AKSNYVT

-408 RITDTMSFKAQV
+408 RINDSLTSRFQA

-450 GTSAPLDWSV
+450 GTSRPLDWTV
-460 GGDSSPTGVT
+460 GGDSNPTGVT

-485 EDWMNLDF
+485 EDWFNLDF
-493 TQELTA
+493 SKDLDTGA
-499 GSLTSLD
+499 LTSID
-506 FGVRYADHEREAR
+506 FGARFADHERETQ

-531 DLQNGATTAYPG
+531 DLQSGDTNLYPS
-543 DFASDLGGDFPRNF
+543 DFAADIDGSFPRGLWF
-557 WYFTPGA
+557 FTPNA
-564 LKEAILANS
+564 LREAVLANS
-573 TWLADNDGPT
+573 TWLSDNDGPT

-588 GGEWKVGEKNLAAY
+588 GGEWKVSETNLAAY

-614 NVGLRYVDIDQ
+614 NFGLRYVDIDQ
-625 EINSYQAVANAA
+625 EINSYQAVSATSDVI
-637 NADVSSLFG
+637 DVSSLFG
-646 NWIHQDTN
+646 NWIYQDTN
-654 NEHSKVLPSAN
+654 NKHSKVLPSAN
-665 LKFSMA
+665 LKFNMG

-676 RFAASQTMTMPDFSA
+676 RFAASQTMTLPDYSA
-691 LGASSWGSDL
+691 LGAASWGSDL
-701 NRTGGGGNPNLKPV
+701 NRTGGGGNPNLQPV
-715 VSTNFDGNLEWYF
+715 TSTNFDGNLEWYF
-728 MPRGLLSVGA
+728 MPRGLVSVGA
-738 FSMDLEDYVAFGT
+738 FAMDLDDYIAFGT
-751 ENRQL
+751 ETRML
-756 FSELTNQLETYLV
+756 YSELTNQLEAYNV
-769 SVPVNS
+769 AVPVNS

-795 VSANYTYADGKTAH
+795 FNANYTYADGKTAH

-815 NNLVGTSKDTYNVGA
+815 NNLVGTSKDTYNVGL
-830 YFENQMFSARANYTY
+830 YFENEMFSARASYSY
-845 RTSFLIG
+845 RTAFLIG
-852 LSGANPYYQDDFGTL
+852 LSGANPYYQDDFGTV
-867 SVTFSYKPTDWL
+867 SVALNYKPTDWIN
-879 SVSLD
+879 VSFD
-884 ALNLNSPELVY
+884 ALNLNGPTLTY

-902 TAFYNNGRQF
+902 TAFYNNGKQY
-912 YLNLRARF
+912 YLNLRFKF

>member
-1 MAKLGLAIV
+1 
-10 SKWFYIGYQVVLLQ
+10 
-24 NLNRGRV
+24 
-31 VMKITR
+31 
-37 STLIGAAVALA
+37 
-48 LFKPSAPA
+48 
-56 HAQEAAG
+56 
-63 EEMDEVLVTGIR
+63 
-75 ASLEQSLD
+75 
-83 VKRNADARLEVVTAE
+83 
-98 EVGKL
+98 
-103 PARNVADA
+103 
-111 LRGLPG
+111 
-117 VNISSSSAD
+117 
-126 EGGFDESDRVSL
+126 
-138 RGTSPSLTQTLIN
+138 
-151 GHSVGSADWFV
+151 
-162 LSQGNNVGRSVS
+162 
-174 YTLLPSELVSSVQVN
+174 
-189 KSSHA
+189 
-194 RLQEGGTTGTVN
+194 
-206 IITRKPFQFD
+206 
-216 KSVTFEAS
+216 
-224 LGSVYSDQADS
+224 VYSDQADS
-235 YDPQISGLFNY
+235 YDPQLSGLFNY
-246 KNEAGTFGVLLQ
+246 KNEAETFGVLLQ

-279 ISASDPAGV
+279 LGAADPAV
-288 SNPDLVGVQ
+288 IANPALLGVQ
-297 VPGLIGSTLFEQV
+297 VPGLIGATLFEQV
-310 RNRTG
+310 RDRQG
-315 GLLEVQFKPSDNL
+315 GLLELQFRPSDNL

-336 SEMDANNYNRN
+336 SDMDANNYNRN

-352 GNFARAQAPDAG
+352 GNFARAQAPNPG
-364 YTVENGVLTSATY
+364 YVVENGVLVSATY
-377 TGVAG
+377 AGVAG

-408 RITDTMSFKAQV
+408 KLSDTLTFKTQV

-460 GGDSSPTGVT
+460 GGNSTPTGVT
-470 GFGTWGN
+470 SFGTWGN
-477 QQVTALDS
+477 QQVTALDA
-485 EDWMNLDF
+485 EDWINLDF
-493 TQELTA
+493 KKEMDSGA
-499 GSLTSLD
+499 LTSLS
-506 FGVRYADHEREAR
+506 FGARYADHERQAM

-531 DLQNGATTAYPG
+531 DLQNGVTADYPG
-543 DFASDLGGDFPRNF
+543 DFASNIDGEFPRNL

-564 LKEAILANS
+564 LREAILANS
-573 TWLADNDGPT
+573 TWLSDNDGPT

-588 GGEWKVGEKNLAAY
+588 GGEWKVGEKNLSAY
-602 VQANFAGEAWSG
+602 AQANFGGEAWSG
-614 NVGLRYVDIDQ
+614 NLGLRYVNVDQ

-646 NWIHQDTN
+646 NWIYQNTDN
-654 NEHSKVLPSAN
+654 KHSQLLPSAN
-665 LKFSMA
+665 LKFSMS

-701 NRTGGGGNPNLKPV
+701 NRTGGGGNPNLNPV
-715 VSTNFDGNLEWYF
+715 MSTNFDGNLEWYF
-728 MPRGLLSVGA
+728 MPRGLLSLGA
-738 FSMDLEDYVAFGT
+738 FSMDLKDYIAFGI
-751 ENRQL
+751 EDRQL
-756 FSELTNQLETYLV
+756 FSELTNQLETYRV

-775 NGSVTG
+775 NGSVSG

-795 VSANYTYADGKTAH
+795 VNANYTYADGKTGH

-830 YFENQMFSARANYTY
+830 YFENAMFSARANYTY

-867 SVTFSYKPTDWL
+867 SLALSYKPADWL

-884 ALNLNSPELVY
+884 ALNLNSPELKY

-912 YLNLRARF
+912 YLNLRAKF

>member
-1 MAKLGLAIV
+1 
-10 SKWFYIGYQVVLLQ
+10 
-24 NLNRGRV
+24 
-31 VMKITR
+31 MK
-37 STLIGAAVALA
+37 
-48 LFKPSAPA
+48 PA
-56 HAQEAAG
+56 
-63 EEMDEVLVTGIR
+63 EEIETVLVTGIR
-75 ASLEQSLD
+75 ASLQASLD

-98 EVGKL
+98 DVGKL
-103 PARNVADA
+103 PAHNVADA

-174 YTLLPSELVSSVQVN
+174 YTLLPSELVNSVEVN
-189 KSSHA
+189 KSSNA

-216 KSVTFEAS
+216 KSFTTEAS
-224 LGSVYSDQADS
+224 FGSVYSDQADS
-235 YDPQISGLFNY
+235 YDPQLSGLLNY
-246 KNEAGTFGVLLQ
+246 KNENETFGVLLQ
-258 VFKQERSLRR
+258 VFKQKRSLRR

-279 ISASDPAGV
+279 IAASDPVAAT
-288 SNPDLVGVQ
+288 NPDLVGVQ
-297 VPGLIGSTLFEQV
+297 APGLIGATLFEQV
-310 RNRTG
+310 RDRTG
-315 GLLEVQFKPSDNL
+315 GLLELQFKPSDNL

-336 SEMDANNYNRN
+336 SDMDANNYNRN

-352 GNFARAQAPDAG
+352 GNFARAQAPQPG

-377 TGVAG
+377 AGVAG
-382 RDYAVYDMISREAS
+382 RDYAVYDMISREAT

-408 RITDTMSFKAQV
+408 KINDSLNSKFQV
-420 GTTEGEGS
+420 GTTEGTGE

-450 GTSAPLDWSV
+450 GKSSPLDWSV
-460 GGDSSPTGVT
+460 GGDSSPAGVT

-477 QQVTALDS
+477 QQVKATDS
-485 EDWMNLDF
+485 EDWINLDF
-493 TQELTA
+493 NQALDA
-499 GSLTSLD
+499 GAFKSID
-506 FGVRYADHEREAR
+506 FGARYADHVRKTE

-531 DLQNGATTAYPG
+531 DLQNGETAPYPSG
-543 DFASDLGGDFPRNF
+543 FASSIDGTFPRDL
-557 WYFTPGA
+557 WYFTSSA

-573 TWLADNDGPT
+573 TWLSNDDGAT

-588 GGEWKVGEKNLAAY
+588 GGEWKVTEKNLAAY
-602 VQANFAGEAWSG
+602 VQANFGNDAWSG
-614 NVGLRYVDIDQ
+614 NVGLRYVNIDQ
-625 EINSYQAVANAA
+625 EINSYQAVASAA

-646 NWIHQDTN
+646 NWIYQDTN
-654 NEHSKVLPSAN
+654 NKPNKVLPSAN
-665 LKFSMA
+665 LKFHMA
-671 EDVVF
+671 DDVVF
-676 RFAASQTMTMPDFSA
+676 RFAASQTMTLPDYSA

-701 NRTGGGGNPNLKPV
+701 NKTGGGGNPNLKPV
-715 VSTNFDGNLEWYF
+715 ISTNFDGNLEWYF
-728 MPRGLLSVGA
+728 MPRGLVSVGA
-738 FSMDLEDYVAFGT
+738 FAMDLKDYVAFGT
-751 ENRQL
+751 ESRQL
-756 FSELTNQLETYLV
+756 FSELSHQLETYLV
-769 SVPVNS
+769 SVPVNA
-775 NGSVTG
+775 NGSVSG

-795 VSANYTYADGKTAH
+795 FNANYTYADGKTAH

-815 NNLVGTSKDTYNVGA
+815 NNLVGTSKDTYNVGV
-830 YFENQMFSARANYTY
+830 YFENQKFSARANYTY
-845 RTSFLIG
+845 RTAFLIG

-867 SVTFSYKPTDWL
+867 SLALNYKPTEWL
-879 SVSLD
+879 NVSLD
-884 ALNLNSPELVY
+884 ALNLNSPTLTY

-902 TAFYNNGRQF
+902 TAFYNNGRQYYF
-912 YLNLRARF
+912 NLRFKF

>member
-1 MAKLGLAIV
+1 MNI
-10 SKWFYIGYQVVLLQ
+10 
-24 NLNRGRV
+24 R
-31 VMKITR
+31 R
-37 STLIGAAVALA
+37 STLLGTAIAFAMYHQSAAAQTA
-48 LFKPSAPA
+48 TPA
-56 HAQEAAG
+56 SPAAG
-63 EEMDEVLVTGIR
+63 EEVEEIIVTGIR
-75 ASLEQSLD
+75 ASLEQSLE
-83 VKRNADARLEVVTAE
+83 VKRNADTRLEVVTAE
-98 EVGKL
+98 DVGKL
-103 PARNVADA
+103 PAHNVADA

-174 YTLLPSELVSSVQVN
+174 YTLLPSELVNSVEVN

-216 KSVTFEAS
+216 KSFTFEAS

-235 YDPQISGLFNY
+235 YDPQLSGLINY

-279 ISASDPAGV
+279 ISATDPAGV

-297 VPGLIGSTLFEQV
+297 APGLVGSTLFEQV
-310 RNRTG
+310 RDRTG
-315 GLLEVQFKPSDNL
+315 GLLELQFKPSDNL

-336 SEMDANNYNRN
+336 SDMDANNYNRN

-352 GNFARAQAPDAG
+352 GNFARAQAPNPG
-364 YTVENGVLTSATY
+364 YTVENGVLTAATY
-377 TGVAG
+377 AGVAG
-382 RDYAVYDMISREAS
+382 RDYAVYDMISREAT
-396 AKSNYIT
+396 AKSNYVTI
-403 FDADW
+403 DADW
-408 RITDTMSFKAQV
+408 KINDTLGFKFQA

-450 GTSAPLDWSV
+450 GTSKPLDWSV
-460 GGDSSPTGVT
+460 GGDSTPTGVT
-470 GFGTWGN
+470 SFGTWGN
-477 QQVTALDS
+477 QEVTALDS
-485 EDWMNLDF
+485 EDWINLDF
-493 TQELTA
+493 SKDMESGVL
-499 GSLTSLD
+499 SSLD
-506 FGVRYADHEREAR
+506 FGVRYADHERETQ

-531 DLQNGATTAYPG
+531 DLQNGDTNLYPG
-543 DFASDLGGDFPRNF
+543 DFGGDIDGIFPRDL
-557 WYFTPGA
+557 WYFTA
-564 LKEAILANS
+564 DAMKDAILANS
-573 TWLADNDGPT
+573 TWLSDNDGAT

-588 GGEWKVGEKNLAAY
+588 GGEWKVSETNLAAY
-602 VQANFAGEAWSG
+602 VQANFAGSNWSG
-614 NVGLRYVDIDQ
+614 NFGLRYVDIDQ

-646 NWIHQDTN
+646 NWIYQDTN
-654 NEHSKVLPSAN
+654 NEHSHVLPSAN
-665 LKFSMA
+665 LKFNMG
-671 EDVVF
+671 DDMVL
-676 RFAASQTMTMPDFSA
+676 RFAASQTMTLPDYSA
-691 LGASSWGSDL
+691 LGAASWGSDL
-701 NRTGGGGNPNLKPV
+701 NRTGGGGNPNLEPV
-715 VSTNFDGNLEWYF
+715 LSTNFDANFEWYF
-728 MPRGLLSVGA
+728 MERGLASVGA
-738 FSMDLEDYVAFGT
+738 FAMDLDDYVAFGT
-751 ENRQL
+751 ETRML
-756 FSELTNQLETYLV
+756 YSELTNQLEAYLV
-769 SVPVNS
+769 SVPINS
-775 NGSVTG
+775 NGKVKG
-781 LELVYEQP
+781 FELVYEQP
-789 IGESFG
+789 IGDSFG
-795 VSANYTYADGKTAH
+795 FNANYTYADGETDH

-815 NNLVGTSKDTYNVGA
+815 HNLLGTSQDTYNVGA
-830 YFENQMFSARANYTY
+830 YFENQMFSARVNYTY
-845 RTSFLIG
+845 RTAFLIG

-867 SVTFSYKPTDWL
+867 GVSLNFKPTDWL

-884 ALNLNSPELVY
+884 ALNLNSPELNY

-912 YLNLRARF
+912 YFNVRAKF

>member
-1 MAKLGLAIV
+1 MNI
-10 SKWFYIGYQVVLLQ
+10 
-24 NLNRGRV
+24 R
-31 VMKITR
+31 R
-37 STLIGAAVALA
+37 STLLGTAIAFALYHQSASAQAA
-48 LFKPSAPA
+48 KTSST
-56 HAQEAAG
+56 EG
-63 EEMDEVLVTGIR
+63 EEIQEILVTGIR
-75 ASLEQSLD
+75 ASLQQSLD
-83 VKRNADARLEVVTAE
+83 VKRDADARLEVVTAE
-98 EVGKL
+98 DVGKL
-103 PARNVADA
+103 PAHNVADA

-126 EGGFDESDRVSL
+126 EGGFDEADRVSL

-174 YTLLPSELVSSVQVN
+174 YTLLPSELVSSVEVN
-189 KSSHA
+189 KSSQA

-235 YDPQISGLFNY
+235 YDPQLSGLFNY

-279 ISASDPAGV
+279 IADTDPVAAT
-288 SNPDLVGVQ
+288 NPDLVGVQ
-297 VPGLIGSTLFEQV
+297 APGLIGATLFEQV
-310 RNRTG
+310 RDRKG
-315 GLLEVQFKPSDNL
+315 GLLELQFKPSDDL
-328 TLGLSGFL
+328 TLGLSGFI
-336 SEMDANNYNRN
+336 SDMDANNYNRN

-352 GNFARAQAPDAG
+352 GNFARAQAPEPG

-377 TGVAG
+377 AGVAG
-382 RDYAVYDMISREAS
+382 RDYAVYDMISREAT
-396 AKSNYIT
+396 AKSHYVT

-408 RITDTMSFKAQV
+408 NITDALHFNAQL
-420 GTTEGEGS
+420 GTTEGEGT

-450 GTSAPLDWSV
+450 GTRKPLDWSV

-485 EDWMNLDF
+485 EDWIDLGFRQDMD
-493 TQELTA
+493 A
-499 GSLTSLD
+499 GVLRSLE
-506 FGVRYADHEREAR
+506 FGARYADHEREAR

-531 DLQNGATTAYPG
+531 DLQNGATDAYPG
-543 DFASDLGGDFPRNF
+543 DFASDIGGTFPRQL

-564 LKEAILANS
+564 LRSAILANS
-573 TWLADNDGPT
+573 TWLANDDGPT

-588 GGEWKVGEKNLAAY
+588 GGEWKVTEKNLAAFA
-602 VQANFAGEAWSG
+602 QANFGNDKWSG
-614 NVGLRYVDIDQ
+614 NVGLRYVNIDQ
-625 EINSYQAVANAA
+625 QINSYQAVGSPA

-646 NWIHQDTN
+646 NWIYQNTD
-654 NEHSKVLPSAN
+654 NERNKVLPSAN
-665 LKFSMA
+665 LKFRMTD
-671 EDVVF
+671 DVVL
-676 RFAASQTMTMPDFSA
+676 RFAASQTMTLPDYSA

-701 NRTGGGGNPNLKPV
+701 NKTGGGGNPNLKPV
-715 VSTNFDGNLEWYF
+715 VSTNFDANVEWYF
-728 MPRGLLSVGA
+728 MSRGLLSLGA
-738 FSMDLEDYVAFGT
+738 FAMDLKDYVAFGT

-769 SVPVNS
+769 SVPINS
-775 NGSVTG
+775 NGSVKG
-781 LELVYEQP
+781 MELVYEQP
-789 IGESFG
+789 IGDSLGF
-795 VSANYTYADGKTAH
+795 SANYTYADGQTDH

-815 NNLVGTSKDTYNVGA
+815 DHLVGTSKNTYNVGA
-830 YFENQMFSARANYTY
+830 YFENQMFSARVNYSY
-845 RTSFLIG
+845 RTAFLIG

-867 SVTFSYKPTDWL
+867 SLTLSYKPTDWL

-884 ALNLNSPELVY
+884 ALNLNSPELNY

-912 YLNLRARF
+912 YLNLRAKF

>member
-1 MAKLGLAIV
+1 MNI
-10 SKWFYIGYQVVLLQ
+10 
-24 NLNRGRV
+24 R
-31 VMKITR
+31 R
-37 STLIGAAVALA
+37 STLLGTAIAFALYQQSALA
-48 LFKPSAPA
+48 DPATAPSAA
-56 HAQEAAG
+56 SASDG
-63 EEMDEVLVTGIR
+63 EEIGEIIVTGIR
-75 ASLEQSLD
+75 ASLQQSLD
-83 VKRNADARLEVVTAE
+83 VKRNADSRLEVVTAE
-98 EVGKL
+98 DVGKL
-103 PARNVADA
+103 PAHNVADA

-174 YTLLPSELVSSVQVN
+174 YTLLPSELVNSVEVN

-194 RLQEGGTTGTVN
+194 QLQEGGTTGTVN

-216 KSVTFEAS
+216 KQFTVEAS
-224 LGSVYSDQADS
+224 LGSVYADQADS
-235 YDPQISGLFNY
+235 WDPQISGLMNY
-246 KNEAGTFGVLLQ
+246 KNENETFGVLLQ
-258 VFKQERSLRR
+258 VFQQERSLRR

-279 ISASDPAGV
+279 IASTDPVAAT
-288 SNPDLVGVQ
+288 NPDLVGVQ
-297 VPGLIGSTLFEQV
+297 VPGLIGATLFEQV
-310 RNRTG
+310 RDRKG
-315 GLLEVQFKPSDNL
+315 GLLELQFKPSDSL
-328 TLGLSGFL
+328 TLGLSGFY
-336 SEMDANNYNRN
+336 SDMDANNYNRN

-352 GNFARAQAPDAG
+352 GNFGRAQAPNPG

-377 TGVAG
+377 AGVAG
-382 RDYAVYDMISREAS
+382 RDYAVYDMISREAT
-396 AKSNYIT
+396 AKSSYIT

-408 RITDTMSFKAQV
+408 KINDTLDSRFQV
-420 GTTEGEGS
+420 GTTEGTGE

-450 GTSAPLDWSV
+450 GTSSPLDWSV
-460 GGDSSPTGVT
+460 GGDSSLAGVT

-477 QQVTALDS
+477 QQVKATDS
-485 EDWMNLDF
+485 EDWLNVDF
-493 TQELTA
+493 TQDLDA
-499 GSLTSLD
+499 GVFKSID
-506 FGVRYADHEREAR
+506 FGARYADHERKTE

-531 DLQNGATTAYPG
+531 DLQNGATAPYPG
-543 DFASDLGGDFPRNF
+543 DFAKNIDGTFPRDL
-557 WYFTPGA
+557 WYFTTGA

-573 TWLADNDGPT
+573 TWLSDDDGPT

-588 GGEWKVGEKNLAAY
+588 GGEWKVAEKNLAAY
-602 VQANFAGEAWSG
+602 VQANFGNDTWSG

-625 EINSYQAVANAA
+625 EINSYQAVASAA

-646 NWIHQDTN
+646 NWIYQNTDN
-654 NEHSKVLPSAN
+654 KHSKVLPSAN
-665 LKFSMA
+665 LKFHMA
-671 EDVVF
+671 DDVVF
-676 RFAASQTMTMPDFSA
+676 RFAASQTMTLPDYSA

-701 NRTGGGGNPNLKPV
+701 NKTGGGGNPNLKPV
-715 VSTNFDGNLEWYF
+715 MSTNFDGNLEWYF
-728 MPRGLLSVGA
+728 MPRGLVSVGA
-738 FSMDLEDYVAFGT
+738 FSMDLKDYVAFGT

-795 VSANYTYADGKTAH
+795 INANYTYADGKTAH

-815 NNLVGTSKDTYNVGA
+815 NNLVGTSKDTYNVGL
-830 YFENQMFSARANYTY
+830 YFENRMFSARANYTY
-845 RTSFLIG
+845 RTAFLIG

-867 SVTFSYKPTDWL
+867 SLALNYKPTEWL
-879 SVSLD
+879 NVSLD
-884 ALNLNSPELVY
+884 ALNLNNPDLTY

-902 TAFYNNGRQF
+902 TAFYNNGRQY
-912 YLNLRARF
+912 YLNLRFKF

>member
-1 MAKLGLAIV
+1 M
-10 SKWFYIGYQVVLLQ
+10 
-24 NLNRGRV
+24 NTR
-31 VMKITR
+31 R
-37 STLIGAAVALA
+37 STLIGTAVAFA
-48 LFKPSAPA
+48 LYHQAAAAQSATTA
-56 HAQEAAG
+56 SATATAG
-63 EEMDEVLVTGIR
+63 VEEMDEVTVTGVR
-75 ASLEQSLD
+75 ASLEKSLE
-83 VKRNADARLEVVTAE
+83 VKRNADTRLEVVTAE
-98 EVGKL
+98 DVGKL
-103 PARNVADA
+103 PAHNVADA

-174 YTLLPSELVSSVQVN
+174 YTLLPSELVNSVEVN

-194 RLQEGGTTGTVN
+194 SLQEGGTTGTVN

-216 KSVTFEAS
+216 KALTIEAS
-224 LGSVYSDQADS
+224 LGTVFSDQADS
-235 YDPQISGLFNY
+235 YDPQLSGLINFTNDS
-246 KNEAGTFGVLLQ
+246 ETFGVLLQ

-279 ISASDPAGV
+279 LGADDVVVKGVRDPSVPVNQPPVYLVAPR
-288 SNPDLVGVQ
+288 PDLLGLQ
-297 VPGLIGSTLFEQV
+297 IPGLIGATLFEQV
-310 RNRTG
+310 RDRKG
-315 GLLEVQFKPSDNL
+315 GLLELQFKPSDNL
-328 TLGLSGFL
+328 TLGLSGFV
-336 SEMDANNYNRN
+336 SDMDANNYNRN

-352 GNFARAQAPDAG
+352 GNFARVQAPDPG
-364 YTVENGVLTSATY
+364 YTVENGVLTEATY

-382 RDYAVYDMISREAS
+382 RDYAVYDMISREAT
-396 AKSNYIT
+396 AKSNYVT

-408 RITDTMSFKAQV
+408 HINDALSSKFQV
-420 GTTEGEGS
+420 GTTEGTGS
-428 TARQFIA
+428 TDRQFIA

-450 GTSAPLDWSV
+450 GTSSPLDWSV
-460 GGDSSPTGVT
+460 GGDSSPAGVT

-477 QQVTALDS
+477 QQVTATDK
-485 EDWMNLDF
+485 EDWINVDFSQDLDKG
-493 TQELTA
+493 A
-499 GSLTSLD
+499 LTSLD
-506 FGVRYADHEREAR
+506 FGARYADHERETQ

-531 DLQNGATTAYPG
+531 DLQNGATASYPG
-543 DFASDLGGDFPRNF
+543 DFASNIDGTFPRDL
-557 WYFTPGA
+557 WYFTPNA
-564 LKEAILANS
+564 MKEAILANS
-573 TWLADNDGPT
+573 TWLSDNDGPT

-614 NVGLRYVDIDQ
+614 NFGLRYVDIDQ
-625 EINSYQAVANAA
+625 EINSYQAVASAA

-646 NWIHQDTN
+646 NWIYQDTN
-654 NEHSKVLPSAN
+654 NKHSKVLPSAN
-665 LKFSMA
+665 LKFNMA

-701 NRTGGGGNPNLKPV
+701 NKTGGGGNPNLKPV
-715 VSTNFDGNLEWYF
+715 QSTNFDGNLEWYF
-728 MPRGLLSVGA
+728 MPRGLLSLGA
-738 FSMDLEDYVAFGT
+738 FSMDLKDYVAFGT

-781 LELVYEQP
+781 LEVVYEQP

-795 VSANYTYADGKTAH
+795 FNANYTYSDGKTSH

-815 NNLVGTSKDTYNVGA
+815 HNLVGTSKDTYNVGA
-830 YFENQMFSARANYTY
+830 YFENEKFSARATYSY
-845 RTSFLIG
+845 RTAFLIG
-852 LSGANPYYQDDFGTL
+852 LSGANPYYQDDFGTVSL
-867 SVTFSYKPTDWL
+867 ALNYKPTEML
-879 SVSLD
+879 NISLD
-884 ALNLNSPELVY
+884 ALNLNAPTLTY

-902 TAFYNNGRQF
+902 TAFYNNGRQY
-912 YLNLRARF
+912 YLNLRFKF

>member
-1 MAKLGLAIV
+1 MNI
-10 SKWFYIGYQVVLLQ
+10 
-24 NLNRGRV
+24 R
-31 VMKITR
+31 R
-37 STLIGAAVALA
+37 STLLGTAIAFALYHQSA
-48 LFKPSAPA
+48 MADPATAPSNDSAS
-56 HAQEAAG
+56 G
-63 EEMDEVLVTGIR
+63 EEIGEIIVTGIR
-75 ASLEQSLD
+75 ASIQQSLD
-83 VKRNADARLEVVTAE
+83 VKRNADSRMEVVTAE
-98 EVGKL
+98 DVGKL
-103 PARNVADA
+103 PAHNVADA

-174 YTLLPSELVSSVQVN
+174 YTLLPSELVNSVEVN
-189 KSSHA
+189 KSSNAH
-194 RLQEGGTTGTVN
+194 LQEGGTTGTVN
-206 IITRKPFQFD
+206 IITRKPFQFE
-216 KSVTFEAS
+216 KSFTVEAS

-235 YDPQISGLFNY
+235 YDPQLSGLLNY
-246 KNEAGTFGVLLQ
+246 KNESETFGVLLQ

-279 ISASDPAGV
+279 IASTDPVAAT
-288 SNPDLVGVQ
+288 NPDLVGVQ
-297 VPGLIGSTLFEQV
+297 IPGLIGATLFEQV
-310 RNRTG
+310 RDRTG
-315 GLLEVQFKPSDNL
+315 GLLEVQFKPTDDL
-328 TLGLSGFL
+328 TLGFSGFM
-336 SEMDANNYNRN
+336 SDMDANNYNRN

-352 GNFARAQAPDAG
+352 GNFGRAQAPLPG
-364 YTVENGVLTSATY
+364 YTVEDGVLTSATY
-377 TGVAG
+377 AGVAG
-382 RDYAVYDMISREAS
+382 RDYAVYDMISREAT
-396 AKSNYIT
+396 AKSSYIT

-408 RITDTMSFKAQV
+408 RISDSLTSNFQV
-420 GTTEGEGS
+420 GTTEGKGE

-450 GTSAPLDWSV
+450 GTSSPLDWSA

-477 QQVTALDS
+477 QQVTATDS
-485 EDWMNLDF
+485 EDWANLGF
-493 TQELTA
+493 TQALDLGA
-499 GSLTSLD
+499 FKSID
-506 FGVRYADHEREAR
+506 FGARYADHERKTE

-531 DLQNGATTAYPG
+531 DLQNGATAAYPG
-543 DFASDLGGDFPRNF
+543 DFASNIDGNFPRDF
-557 WYFTPGA
+557 WYFTPNA
-564 LKEAILANS
+564 LRESILANS
-573 TWLADNDGPT
+573 TWLSNDDGPT

-588 GGEWKVGEKNLAAY
+588 GGEWKVAEKNLAAY
-602 VQANFAGEAWSG
+602 VQANFGSDTWSG

-625 EINSYQAVANAA
+625 EINSYQAVASAA

-646 NWIHQDTN
+646 NWIYQNTDN
-654 NEHSKVLPSAN
+654 KHSKVLPSAN
-665 LKFSMA
+665 LKFHIA
-671 EDVVF
+671 DDVVF
-676 RFAASQTMTMPDFSA
+676 RFAASQTMTLPDYSA

-715 VSTNFDGNLEWYF
+715 MSTNFDGNLEWYF

-738 FSMDLEDYVAFGT
+738 FSMDLKDYVAFGT

-795 VSANYTYADGKTAH
+795 VNANYTYSDGKTAH

-815 NNLVGTSKDTYNVGA
+815 NNLVGTSKDTYNVGL
-830 YFENQMFSARANYTY
+830 YFENRVFSARANYSY

-852 LSGANPYYQDDFGTL
+852 LSGANPYYQDDFGTVSL
-867 SVTFSYKPTDWL
+867 ALNYKPTEWL
-879 SVSLD
+879 NVSLD
-884 ALNLNSPELVY
+884 ALNLNEPTLTY

-902 TAFYNNGRQF
+902 TAFYNNGRQY
-912 YLNLRARF
+912 YLNVRFKF